1 MLILLI
7 ILVVAAVG
15 GVAAYVIMQ
24 FTGVFGTGY
33 DEPRLRWS
41 DRSGGGGGG
50 SGRIFVPR
58 RLEEVP
64 QGCLVSVLVAMGVW
78 ILLWLVVLVIG
89 LRVLLA

>member
-1 MLILLI
+1 VIVLVV

-15 GVAAYVIMQ
+15 AVAVYLIMQ
-24 FTGVFGTGY
+24 YTGVLQGVPS
-33 DEPRLRWS
+33 EPRIRTPYS
-41 DRSGGGGGG
+41 DAYSEPRTW
-50 SGRIFVPR
+50 VPR

-64 QGCLVSVLVAMGVW
+64 RGCLVSVLVAMAAW

>member
-1 MLILLI
+1 MLVLLI
-7 ILVVAAVG
+7 ILVIAAVG
-15 GVAAYVIMQ
+15 GVGAYVIMQ
-24 FTGVFGTGY
+24 FTGVFGTSY

-41 DRSGGGGGG
+41 DRSGGGGG
-50 SGRIFVPR
+50 SGRVFVPR

-78 ILLWLVVLVIG
+78 ILLWLIVLVIG